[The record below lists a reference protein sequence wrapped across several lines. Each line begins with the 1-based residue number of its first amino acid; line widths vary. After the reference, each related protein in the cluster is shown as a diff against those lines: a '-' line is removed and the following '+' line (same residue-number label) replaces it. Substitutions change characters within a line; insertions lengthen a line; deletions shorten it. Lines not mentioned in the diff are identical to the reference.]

1 MCLQPQAPA
10 PQPTPAPILHQPVQ
24 AVPQQH
30 LQQGICHIGQ
40 FVHAVGKGWGKEG
53 RRGYIYFSQMRASLR

>member
-10 PQPTPAPILHQPVQ
+10 PQATPAPILHQPVQ

-30 LQQGICHIGQ
+30 LQQGMCHFRIRERE
-40 FVHAVGKGWGKEG
+40 KGDMFTILVPKV
-53 RRGYIYFSQMRASLR
+53 L